1 MHSKA
6 AMNPVDRISRRV
18 TLRELRLL
26 LAVARSGSILKAAQD
41 IGLTQPAV
49 SKSIADLESTMG
61 VRLFDRTNRG
71 VEPTPQGHVLLRRAA
86 GVFQELRQAVDELNF
101 LADSG
106 TGHVRI
112 GGTPGMCAGL
122 LPHAIGSI
130 QAERPRMRYQV
141 VELESEKLGREIL
154 ARSIDASV
162 GREPALIGENNI
174 SFERLFED
182 RLFIVAGEQ
191 HPLARRPSIRLE
203 DAAAERWVLPIL
215 GTPITQQLQ
224 GAFKR
229 LGMSLP
235 QATVTTMSML
245 IRYELLATSRF
256 LTVMYG
262 SVLTFGSIP
271 RGLKVLPVDL
281 SAGISIG
288 LARLQNR
295 TLTPAV
301 ELFLE
306 GVRKLAQPMR
316 SLDVQRLR
324 RTLRGRS

>member
-6 AMNPVDRISRRV
+6 AANPVDRIARRV

-41 IGLTQPAV
+41 VGLTQPAV
-49 SKSIADLESTMG
+49 SKSIKDLESTVG

-71 VEPTPQGHVLLRRAA
+71 VEPTPQGQVLLRRAA
-86 GVFQELRQAVDELNF
+86 GVFQELRQAVDELDF

-106 TGHVRI
+106 GGHVRI

-122 LPHAIGSI
+122 LPHAIGRI
-130 QAERPRMRYQV
+130 AAEHPRMRYHV
-141 VELESEKLGREIL
+141 VELESERLAREIL
-154 ARSIDASV
+154 ARSIDVSV
-162 GREPALIGENNI
+162 GREPALIDENMI
-174 SFERLFED
+174 AFERLFED
-182 RLFIVAGEQ
+182 RLFIVAGAQ
-191 HPLARRPSIRLE
+191 HRLARRKSIRLE
-203 DAAAERWVLPIL
+203 DAAAERWILPIP
-215 GTPITQQLQ
+215 GTPLTQQLQ

-229 LGMSLP
+229 LGMPLP

-262 SVLTFGSIP
+262 SVLTFGDIP
-271 RGLKVLPVDL
+271 NCLRVLPVDL

-301 ELFLE
+301 ELFMERL
-306 GVRKLAQPMR
+306 RKLAQAVR
-316 SLDVQRLR
+316 SLNVQQLR
-324 RTLRGRS
+324 RTLRGPS